1 MPARRKIPPKPQ
13 SSDALAAHIQRTAVS
28 LNDLAESVVRVGEGR
43 GFIVAGPRANYVITA
58 AHVLPHPPA
67 FPGEEEET
75 YLRFIGPRDAEP
87 VIAASCL
94 FADPVPQS

>member
-1 MPARRKIPPKPQ
+1 
-13 SSDALAAHIQRTAVS
+13 
-28 LNDLAESVVRVGEGR
+28 VVRVGEGR

-67 FPGEEEET
+67 FPGEEET

-94 FADPVPQS
+94 FADPVQQS